1 MLTRRQFRIKVL
13 QAVYAFHQGEGE
25 RIDVA
30 ERQLLKSIERIHELY
45 IHQLSL
51 LVDLMEFF
59 KTRLEESKSKHLPT
73 KEDLNPN
80 TRFIDNLFMSQLASN
95 IHFVKYRKQ
104 FKVSWNDE
112 TEMIRKFYQ
121 QIRESDFFKSYMSKE
136 ECGYK
141 DDKDVILH
149 VFNDVIV
156 ESTVL
161 QSLYEE
167 KSIYWIDDLELANF
181 MVIKTI
187 KGFRAAWDSLAE
199 LPYVY
204 KTGDEK
210 DPDSDKEFVV
220 RLFRKTILNNTEL
233 EHMVD
238 QKAHNWDVERI
249 AIIDVLLLKMA
260 LAELLEFPNIPIKV
274 TLNEYIELAKVYS
287 TPRSN
292 VFVNGIL
299 DKLIIELKESG
310 RIVKTGRGLME

>member
-1 MLTRRQFRIKVL
+1 
-13 QAVYAFHQGEGE
+13 
-25 RIDVA
+25 
-30 ERQLLKSIERIHELY
+30 
-45 IHQLSL
+45 
-51 LVDLMEFF
+51 
-59 KTRLEESKSKHLPT
+59 
-73 KEDLNPN
+73 
-80 TRFIDNLFMSQLASN
+80 
-95 IHFVKYRKQ
+95 
-104 FKVSWNDE
+104 
-112 TEMIRKFYQ
+112 
-121 QIRESDFFKSYMSKE
+121 
-136 ECGYK
+136 
-141 DDKDVILH
+141 
-149 VFNDVIV
+149 
-156 ESTVL
+156 
-161 QSLYEE
+161 
-167 KSIYWIDDLELANF
+167 

-204 KTGDEK
+204 KAGDER

-233 EHMVD
+233 EQMVD